1 MSAALPVKGSRFLI
15 VGGAS
20 LVGSA
25 TAELL
30 LAEGADEVTVL
41 DSFYQGSREAIRHLD
56 GNPRLKVVQGDVM
69 RLPQL
74 IAAMKGIDGVLHLAA
89 LMSISMDRDPWV
101 GLD

>member
-1 MSAALPVKGSRFLI
+1 MPATSRTHALPLRDSRFLI

-30 LAEGADEVTVL
+30 LAEGAAEVVIL
-41 DSFYQGSREAIRHLD
+41 DNFFQGSMDAIKHLTGD
-56 GNPRLKVVQGDVM
+56 ARLKTVTADVM

-74 IAAMKGIDGVLHLAA
+74 IAATAGIDGVLHLAA
-89 LMSISMDRDPWV
+89 L
-101 GLD
+101 L